1 VAFTGLV
8 IALGSECCAVSP
20 ADPRFNHD
28 FVDEALADLLS
39 LDEKCHVSVHQVSST
54 IEGDLLIVTIVDA
67 TGPGAVSSNV
77 LSQTLM
83 LQALNPDSP
92 LRQRCLGTPLRVV
105 PPGSVVQFEQ
115 ETKLSERDSAVM
127 TAGSKLLQG
136 QQLLVDNIGKSKD
149 EVKALAEKAAEA
161 KKKLASAQE
170 EAAQAEA
177 ALAQAASGD
186 KHADRAPRQQRGFI
200 SGGEIKALESVFD
213 MHFDPERRSY
223 NMDEAR
229 TQSKFVLE
237 ESQLRLKELEIES
250 KLVFEESQL
259 RLKELKSLEDLRTLT
274 LRQTDERNAMIA
286 KLEEDLVHIFVLRF
300 HATFTRIIPANLR
313 HPNFEQQQNSR
324 RNSSAMHDR
333 LADYRHDRH
342 HTLERG
348 ANESSNIQDWLSRAK
363 SLQPSDHSQQSQQ
376 RLSRSAT
383 TYATQTIQESVQVM
397 VPQTQTV
404 NTIQH
409 LHKVVEDAR
418 TPTNPVV
425 VSGPCLGPSRT
436 TSKTASLQLP
446 FRNEWMETNTRRKW
460 NSFDK

>member
-1 VAFTGLV
+1 MPLPLQTPASPASKSMCKSLGRRLRAPGPVAFTGLV

-39 LDEKCHVSVHQVSST
+39 LDEKCPVSVHQVSSS

-67 TGPGAVSSNV
+67 TGPGAVSSNI

-92 LRQRCLGTPLRVV
+92 LRQRGLGTPLRVV
-105 PPGSVVQFEQ
+105 PPPGSVVQFEQ
-115 ETKLSERDSAVM
+115 ETKLSERDIAVI

-149 EVKALAEKAAEA
+149 EVKALTEKAEEA

-177 ALAQAASGD
+177 ALVQAASGD
-186 KHADRAPRQQRGFI
+186 KHADGAPRQQRGFI
-200 SGGEIKALESVFD
+200 SGGEIKALESAFD
-213 MHFDPERRSY
+213 LHFDPERRSY

-274 LRQTDERNAMIA
+274 LRQTDERNAMMA
-286 KLEEDLVHIFVLRF
+286 KLEEDLVHIFVVRSMQRLPVLSSLTCGIPTLSSNRTREET
-300 HATFTRIIPANLR
+300 HQRCMTALRIIVTTGITLWKEEPTSRAIFRTGCLGQSLYNPQIIYSRASGGCHDLR
-313 HPNFEQQQNSR
+313 PPMPR
-324 RNSSAMHDR
+324 RTVRS
-333 LADYRHDRH
+333 
-342 HTLERG
+342 
-348 ANESSNIQDWLSRAK
+348 LSR
-363 SLQPSDHSQQSQQ
+363 
-376 RLSRSAT
+376 
-383 TYATQTIQESVQVM
+383 
-397 VPQTQTV
+397 
-404 NTIQH
+404 
-409 LHKVVEDAR
+409 
-418 TPTNPVV
+418 
-425 VSGPCLGPSRT
+425 
-436 TSKTASLQLP
+436 
-446 FRNEWMETNTRRKW
+446 
-460 NSFDK
+460 

>member
-1 VAFTGLV
+1 MPLPLSSPGSPASKSQCQTCKNLFTASRTAPRRRLRAPGPVAFTGLV

-39 LDEKCHVSVHQVSST
+39 SDEKCHVSVHQVSST

-67 TGPGAVSSNV
+67 TGPGAVSSNI

-115 ETKLSERDSAVM
+115 ETKLSERDIAGI

-149 EVKALAEKAAEA
+149 EVKALAERAAEA

-170 EAAQAEA
+170 EAAEAEA
-177 ALAQAASGD
+177 ALVQAASGD
-186 KHADRAPRQQRGFI
+186 KHEDGAPRQQRGFI

-213 MHFDPERRSY
+213 LHFDPERRSY

-250 KLVFEESQL
+250 KVVFEESQL

-286 KLEEDLVHIFVLRF
+286 KLEEDLVHIFVVRSMQCVPVLSSL
-300 HATFTRIIPANLR
+300 TCGIP
-313 HPNFEQQQNSR
+313 
-324 RNSSAMHDR
+324 
-333 LADYRHDRH
+333 
-342 HTLERG
+342 TL
-348 ANESSNIQDWLSRAK
+348 SSNRTREETHQRCMTALPIIVTTGITLWKEEPTSRAIFRTGCLGQNLCNPPIIHSRASRGCHDLRPPMPRRPFRSLSR
-363 SLQPSDHSQQSQQ
+363 
-376 RLSRSAT
+376 
-383 TYATQTIQESVQVM
+383 
-397 VPQTQTV
+397 
-404 NTIQH
+404 
-409 LHKVVEDAR
+409 
-418 TPTNPVV
+418 
-425 VSGPCLGPSRT
+425 
-436 TSKTASLQLP
+436 
-446 FRNEWMETNTRRKW
+446 
-460 NSFDK
+460 

>member
-1 VAFTGLV
+1 VAFTGIV

-20 ADPRFNHD
+20 ADPRFNTD

-39 LDEKCHVSVHQVSST
+39 LDEKCHVSVHQVSSS

-67 TGPGAVSSNV
+67 TGPGAVSSNI

-105 PPGSVVQFEQ
+105 PPPQQ
-115 ETKLSERDSAVM
+115 ETEVSEREIAVI

-136 QQLLVDNIGKSKD
+136 QQLLVDNIGKSLDLEGKSL
-149 EVKALAEKAAEA
+149 EVKALAEKAAKA

-177 ALAQAASGD
+177 ALVQAASGD
-186 KHADRAPRQQRGFI
+186 KHADGAPSQQRGFI
-200 SGGEIKALESVFD
+200 SGGEIKALEGVFD
-213 MHFDPERRSY
+213 LHFDPQRRSY

-250 KLVFEESQL
+250 KVVFEESQL

-286 KLEEDLVHIFVLRF
+286 KLEEDLVHIF
-300 HATFTRIIPANLR
+300 
-313 HPNFEQQQNSR
+313 
-324 RNSSAMHDR
+324 
-333 LADYRHDRH
+333 
-342 HTLERG
+342 
-348 ANESSNIQDWLSRAK
+348 
-363 SLQPSDHSQQSQQ
+363 
-376 RLSRSAT
+376 
-383 TYATQTIQESVQVM
+383 
-397 VPQTQTV
+397 
-404 NTIQH
+404 
-409 LHKVVEDAR
+409 
-418 TPTNPVV
+418 
-425 VSGPCLGPSRT
+425 C
-436 TSKTASLQLP
+436 
-446 FRNEWMETNTRRKW
+446 
-460 NSFDK
+460 